1 MARGGAEILISPQ
14 PDGRT
19 TLMSLIP
26 VGEDERT
33 RIDRE
38 KVSYSIENSHSSPFF
53 LILEE

>member
-33 RIDRE
+33 GINRE
-38 KVSYSIENSHSSPFF
+38 KVRKSIKNCAHFERVDD
-53 LILEE
+53 